1 MTETPPI
8 AVVATRRQRRRNLSY
23 VWAVPIVTACVAA
36 WLVWNTVTA
45 RGPLITITFD
55 SAEGLI
61 PNQSR
66 VRHKA
71 VEMGIVQ
78 KVALTPD
85 LRQVAVTVRMSR
97 EASGLLTDKTRFWVV
112 KPRIFAGSVS
122 GLETLVSGSY
132 IEMLPSTKP
141 GEPLWEFNGLNDP
154 PVLQADVPG
163 RTFRLRAN
171 RIGSIN
177 LGSPVF
183 YRDLTVG
190 EVLGWDVEEMANSVT
205 IHAFVRAP
213 FDQYVHD
220 NSRFW
225 NASGASLQ
233 LTGTGLH
240 LHIESLRALI
250 LGGIAFETP
259 ESTPSTPPD
268 RHIQDFA
275 LHASKDAADSA
286 IYARSV
292 PLLARFQGTV
302 AGLEAG
308 SPVTLRGI
316 KIGSVASVG
325 LLYDP
330 LADTVVA
337 PVRFAVEP
345 DRIAQLDLHVDTDL
359 DTMLANLIRRGLGV
373 RLETANLITGQKQL
387 AMEVI
392 PNRPI
397 LEPSRLG
404 GVFVVPV
411 LDEGSGDPVTAA
423 GTLIARIGAIP
434 FEQIGQSLNKTL
446 TDAGGLI
453 GDPKLKD
460 SLVALQA
467 TLAGSQALVK
477 NLDRG
482 LEPVL
487 KRLPA
492 LASALEEATRR
503 SDRVLGSVEAAYGA
517 NSQFNRDLGR
527 LMAQVADAAR
537 SVRVLTDLLS
547 RHPEALIR
555 GRTEQGP

>member
-1 MTETPPI
+1 M
-8 AVVATRRQRRRNLSY
+8 
-23 VWAVPIVTACVAA
+23 
-36 WLVWNTVTA
+36 
-45 RGPLITITFD
+45 
-55 SAEGLI
+55 
-61 PNQSR
+61 
-66 VRHKA
+66 
-71 VEMGIVQ
+71 
-78 KVALTPD
+78 
-85 LRQVAVTVRMSR
+85 
-97 EASGLLTDKTRFWVV
+97 
-112 KPRIFAGSVS
+112 
-122 GLETLVSGSY
+122 
-132 IEMLPSTKP
+132 
-141 GEPLWEFNGLNDP
+141 WECGGLNDP

-190 EVLGWDVEEMANSVT
+190 EVLGWDVEEMANRVT

-213 FDQYVHD
+213 FDPYVHD

-259 ESTPSTPPD
+259 ESTASTPPD
-268 RHIQDFA
+268 RHIQDFT

-292 PLLARFQGTV
+292 PLIARFQGTV

-411 LDEGSGDPVTAA
+411 LDEGSG
-423 GTLIARIGAIP
+423 
-434 FEQIGQSLNKTL
+434 
-446 TDAGGLI
+446 
-453 GDPKLKD
+453 
-460 SLVALQA
+460 
-467 TLAGSQALVK
+467 
-477 NLDRG
+477 
-482 LEPVL
+482 
-487 KRLPA
+487 
-492 LASALEEATRR
+492 
-503 SDRVLGSVEAAYGA
+503 
-517 NSQFNRDLGR
+517 
-527 LMAQVADAAR
+527 
-537 SVRVLTDLLS
+537 
-547 RHPEALIR
+547 
-555 GRTEQGP
+555 